1 MPEPHYVIIY
11 RTLDQRGAPHACR
24 WPGPAALYC
33 ASRRWRMRSLFI
45 IVQAASFVG
54 LAAVLLLAGDTR
66 LAAAQALLAA
76 VTVLVYSA

>member
-1 MPEPHYVIIY
+1 
-11 RTLDQRGAPHACR
+11 
-24 WPGPAALYC
+24 
-33 ASRRWRMRSLFI
+33 MRSALI

-54 LAAVLLLAGDTR
+54 LAVVLLLAGDTR